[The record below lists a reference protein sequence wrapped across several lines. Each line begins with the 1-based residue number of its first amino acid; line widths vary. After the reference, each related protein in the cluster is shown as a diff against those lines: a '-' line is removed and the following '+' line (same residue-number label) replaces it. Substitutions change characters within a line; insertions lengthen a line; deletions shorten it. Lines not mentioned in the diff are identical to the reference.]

1 MRGSQNARWV
11 RGVLQMTTNGSG
23 SATEC
28 SHPDADA
35 LRAALDRLDAQLRDL
50 CLSSLCQECAL
61 AASRRQHTGWYCRW
75 CGKPLVGRAGEER
88 LPYTDLRKRLI
99 ATAEHDAASTTQL
112 AQIRAILAGILTD
125 AGIEVTDDVVRL
137 AVQVRALV
145 RALEADR
152 AAIVELLLAT
162 GVEPASGD
170 PVQLA
175 AQVRELVRQLR
186 VVAAAVEP

>member
-1 MRGSQNARWV
+1 
-11 RGVLQMTTNGSG
+11 MTTNGSG

-112 AQIRAILAGILTD
+112 AQVRAILAGLLVNAD
-125 AGIEVTDDVVRL
+125 IETTDDVVRL
-137 AVQVRALV
+137 AVQV

-175 AQVRELVRQLR
+175 AQVRELVRGLR
-186 VVAAAVEP
+186 AVKVAVEP